1 MLAVK
6 KSSRDKESEVTTRK
20 EQGLETSVAEAS
32 PGRKPE
38 CFPEEERGVREDFRM
53 HEVNDAELSQR
64 QAWRD

>member
-1 MLAVK
+1 M
-6 KSSRDKESEVTTRK
+6 TTRK

-38 CFPEEERGVREDFRM
+38 WFPEEERGVREDFRM